1 MSARGRI
8 AALSL
13 ALPLLLAG
21 CAATDPPEHDASGG
35 RGAHAHEETGTAL
48 AEGWAKAG
56 EGMSGVFGTLEN
68 RGDQA
73 VTLESVESPAAAT
86 VQLHRTASDGT
97 MSEVDGGFVIPA
109 GGSFALAP
117 GGNHIMLMDL
127 PKPLLAGD
135 EVALTLHFDDGTA
148 VDTTVLVKD
157 YAGANEQ
164 YEGDE
169 HDMDHG
175 DMDMDEDHGSH

>member
-21 CAATDPPEHDASGG
+21 CAATDSSEHDTSGG
-35 RGAHAHEETGTAL
+35 QGAHAHEETGIAL
-48 AEGWAKAG
+48 TDGWAKAG
-56 EGMSGVFGTLEN
+56 EGMTGVFGTIEN
-68 RGDQA
+68 HGDET
-73 VTLESVESPAAAT
+73 VTLESVESPAAAMI
-86 VQLHRTASDGT
+86 QLHRTASDGT
-97 MSEVDGGFVIPA
+97 MSEVDGGFGIPA

-117 GGNHIMLMDL
+117 GGSHIMLMDL

-157 YAGANEQ
+157 YSGANEQ

-175 DMDMDEDHGSH
+175 DMDMGEDHDSH